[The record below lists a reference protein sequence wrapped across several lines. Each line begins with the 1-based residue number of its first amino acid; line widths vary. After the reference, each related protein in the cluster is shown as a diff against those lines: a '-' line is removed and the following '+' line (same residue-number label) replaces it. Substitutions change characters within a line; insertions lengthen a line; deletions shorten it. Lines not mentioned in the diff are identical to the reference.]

1 MLNQI
6 VLDISSVG
14 KSIYTYKSVNCVNV
28 YGRDVT
34 SDLGRVYICQNKR
47 VCILTVEM

>member
-6 VLDISSVG
+6 VLVISPVCR
-14 KSIYTYKSVNCVNV
+14 SIYTYTSVNCVNV

-34 SDLGRVYICQNKR
+34 SDLGRVYIC
-47 VCILTVEM
+47 